1 MGKSHDLATIA
12 TDGLPTLEVDTIKN
26 TGGTTGLSINSD
38 GVVTKNVLPAFSV
51 GLTSDEA
58 RTSQTERAIYWNR
71 TSGQMKFIQGG
82 MSLDSSNGKIT
93 VPVAGVY
100 AFHSNIRI
108 DTATSSQWII
118 GKIVR
123 NADTQ
128 DASEVYNIHDL
139 PSSTYQSIMLSGSFL
154 MNAGDFVQV
163 YAATEGDTSWHIDDG
178 SSMFSGH
185 LIG

>member
-51 GLTSDEA
+51 ALSSDEN
-58 RTSQTERAIYWNR
+58 RTTQAEKAIYWNT
-71 TSGQMKFIQGG
+71 TSGDMKFIQNG
-82 MSLDSSNGKIT
+82 MSLDSSTGKIT

-100 AFHSNIRI
+100 AFHSAMRF
-108 DTATSSQWII
+108 DLATSTQWII
-118 GKIVR
+118 AKMAR
-123 NADTQ
+123 NGDTSGS
-128 DASEVYNIHDL
+128 SEVYYLHDL
-139 PSSTYQSIMLSGSFL
+139 PSSTYQSILLSGSFL
-154 MNAGDFVQV
+154 MNAGDTIEVR
-163 YAATEGDTSWHIDDG
+163 AATEGDTSWHIAAG
-178 SSMFSGH
+178 ASNFSGY